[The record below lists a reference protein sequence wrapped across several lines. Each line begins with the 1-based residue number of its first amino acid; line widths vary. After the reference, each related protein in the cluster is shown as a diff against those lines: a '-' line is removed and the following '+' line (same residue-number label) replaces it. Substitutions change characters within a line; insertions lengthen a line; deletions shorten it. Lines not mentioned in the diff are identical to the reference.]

1 MSSKKNKNENN
12 RSVFGK
18 ILRFFRKLLKWAFIL
33 FFVSSVLAV
42 IVYRWVPVKYTPLMF
57 IRYMERKSEGG
68 SPRIEHEWV
77 PLEEMS
83 PNMPLAVWASEDQN
97 FFNHWG
103 FDFTAIGQAIQ
114 EAEDGKRQRG
124 ASTISQQVAKNVFL
138 WPNSTW
144 VRKGF
149 EVYFTLLIE
158 LFWSKQRIMEVYLNS
173 IEMGD
178 GIYGAQA
185 VARLHFKTDAKHLS
199 REQCALIAA
208 TLPNPLQ
215 RNSARPSPKVY
226 RKQKRILRQMRNL
239 GAYPYDR

>member
-149 EVYFTLLIE
+149 EAYFTLLIE

>member
-1 MSSKKNKNENN
+1 MYSKKNKNENN

-149 EVYFTLLIE
+149 EAYFTLLIE

-185 VARLHFKTDAKHLS
+185 VARLHFRTDAKHLS

>member
-1 MSSKKNKNENN
+1 MSKKQKKEQN
-12 RSVFGK
+12 RTFFG
-18 ILRFFRKLLKWAFIL
+18 RFLHGCWKLLKWTLII
-33 FFVSSVLAV
+33 FFTTSILAV
-42 IVYRWVPVKYTPLMF
+42 LIYKWVPVKYTPLMF
-57 IRYMERKSEGG
+57 IRYMERKHDGG
-68 SPRIEHEWV
+68 NPRIEHEWI

-103 FDFTAIGQAIQ
+103 FDFTAISQAMKEAQ
-114 EAEDGKRQRG
+114 EGKKLRG

-138 WPNSTW
+138 WPNSSW

-158 LFWSKQRIMEVYLNS
+158 LMWSKQRIMEVYLNS

-185 VARLHFKTDAKHLS
+185 VARLHFRTDAKNLT
-199 REQCALIAA
+199 REQCAIIAA
-208 TLPNPLQ
+208 SLPDPLH
-215 RNSARPSPKVY
+215 RNSARPTPKIY
-226 RKQKRILRQMRNL
+226 KKQKRILRQMRFL
-239 GAYPYDR
+239 GKYPYDR

>member
-1 MSSKKNKNENN
+1 MSSKKNKNEKNH
-12 RSVFGK
+12 SVLGK
-18 ILRFFRKLLKWAFIL
+18 IFRFFRKLLKWTFII
-33 FFVSSVLAV
+33 FFVSSILAV
-42 IVYRWVPVKYTPLMF
+42 VVYRWVPVKYTPLMF
-57 IRYMERKSEGG
+57 IRYLERKHDGG

-77 PLEEMS
+77 ALEEMS
-83 PNMPLAVWASEDQN
+83 PEMPLAVWASEDQN
-97 FFNHWG
+97 FFEHWG
-103 FDFTAIGQAIQ
+103 FDFTAIRQAIQ

-185 VARLHFKTDAKHLS
+185 VAKLHFRTDAKHLT

-208 TLPNPLQ
+208 TLPDPLH

-226 RKQKRILRQMRNL
+226 RKQKRILRQMRFL
-239 GAYPYDR
+239 GKYPYDR

>member
-1 MSSKKNKNENN
+1 
-12 RSVFGK
+12 
-18 ILRFFRKLLKWAFIL
+18 LRFFRKLLKWAFIL

-149 EVYFTLLIE
+149 EAYFTLLIE

-185 VARLHFKTDAKHLS
+185 VARLHFRTDAKHLS

>member
-149 EVYFTLLIE
+149 EAYFTLLIE

-185 VARLHFKTDAKHLS
+185 VARLHFRTDAKHLS

>member
-1 MSSKKNKNENN
+1 MSSKKNKNEKN
-12 RSVFGK
+12 RSVLGK
-18 ILRFFRKLLKWAFIL
+18 IFRFFRKLLKWTFIL

-149 EVYFTLLIE
+149 EAYFTLLIE

-185 VARLHFKTDAKHLS
+185 VARLRFKTDAKHLS

>member
-1 MSSKKNKNENN
+1 MYSKKNKNENN

-185 VARLHFKTDAKHLS
+185 VARLHFRTDAKHLS

>member
-12 RSVFGK
+12 SSVFGK

>member
-1 MSSKKNKNENN
+1 M
-12 RSVFGK
+12 
-18 ILRFFRKLLKWAFIL
+18 RFFRKLLKWAFIL

-185 VARLHFKTDAKHLS
+185 VARLHFRTDAKHLS